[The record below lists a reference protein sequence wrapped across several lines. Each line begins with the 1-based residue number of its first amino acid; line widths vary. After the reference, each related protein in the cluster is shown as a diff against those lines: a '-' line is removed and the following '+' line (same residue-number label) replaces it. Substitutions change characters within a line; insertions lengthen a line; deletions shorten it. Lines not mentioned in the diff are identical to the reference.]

1 MTEQLN
7 VSLGLDV
14 VYVYGTV
21 NGVEATFNL
30 VESGIWSA
38 VVQKAADG
46 KYIVSIT
53 AYNSL
58 GTPTTY
64 EATIYK
70 LDGLIQSKLDWTQ
83 WDYYNVEDLFRVEAN
98 TQFVAD
104 YLGSMGYNAD
114 LQQVKTDWTM
124 FGFPTI
130 TEMNRIENNIDA
142 LKECFYAPE
151 GWQDK
156 KTWIK
161 GKKFSWEDALRFER
175 NLHLLTQMIN
185 LIKDATIY
193 SGTFNSG
200 QEVIL

>member
-7 VSLGLDV
+7 VSLGLDII
-14 VYVYGTV
+14 YVHGTV

-30 VESGIWSA
+30 VETGIWST
-38 VVQKAADG
+38 VVDKAQDG
-46 KYIVSIT
+46 KYVVVIT

>member
-1 MTEQLN
+1 MEQLQ
-7 VSLGLDV
+7 VSLGLDII
-14 VYVYGTV
+14 YVYGTV
-21 NGVEATFNL
+21 NGVEATFTL
-30 VESGIWSA
+30 AEVGIWSA
-38 VVQKAADG
+38 VVDKASDG

-70 LDGLIQSKLDWTQ
+70 LDGLIQSKLNWTQ
-83 WDYYNVEDLFRVEAN
+83 WDYYNFEDLIRVEAN

-104 YLGSMGYNAD
+104 YLESMGYIAD
-114 LQQVKTDWTM
+114 IQQVKTDWTM
-124 FGFPTI
+124 FNYPTL
-130 TEMNRIENNIDA
+130 TQMNRIEDNINA
-142 LKECFYAPE
+142 LQECFYAPV
-151 GWQDK
+151 GWQEK

-161 GKKFSWEDALRFER
+161 KMKFSWEDALRYEK

-185 LIKDATIY
+185 LIKDATVY
-193 SGTFNSG
+193 AGTFNSG